1 MLVTKNVVTKEEVI
15 AAVKEL
21 AGELGRS
28 PRYPEVIREVNVTRR
43 QIQRMFGGW
52 AGVLEESG
60 CERVRLGGGER
71 YRAKAKP
78 TTEARRHGEGQNSK
92 PKTFETQRKRRKK
105 LTTDQHRYR

>member
-1 MLVTKNVVTKEEVI
+1 MI

-21 AGELGRS
+21 AAKLGRS
-28 PRYPEVIREVNVTRR
+28 PRYSELIREVNVTRR

-78 TTEARRHGEGQNSK
+78 TTEAQRHGERQN
-92 PKTFETQRKRRKK
+92 PKSLNHRGSETQEKA
-105 LTTDQHRYR
+105 HH